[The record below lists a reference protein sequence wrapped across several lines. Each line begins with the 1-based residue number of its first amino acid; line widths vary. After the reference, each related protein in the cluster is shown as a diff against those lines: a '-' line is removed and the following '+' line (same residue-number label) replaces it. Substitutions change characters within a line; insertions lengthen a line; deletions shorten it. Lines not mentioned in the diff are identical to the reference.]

1 MSQQEMILDQSAI
14 PSSEF
19 KFDLLLGGIKAAMSG
34 AKSRD
39 LWMIETKDIEKIH
52 VLDGLNVRIK
62 DEALAE
68 HIRSLA
74 NKMKAEGFKASKPLE
89 VVVLEEG
96 GQSRLVVTDGH
107 CRLAAVKIAIA
118 EGAEIQQIPCVAL
131 PAKGTSLQDLVAGL
145 VTSNTGKPLTTF
157 ETALVCK
164 RLFGYGWK
172 EAQIAER
179 LAFGEA
185 YVNMLLELVSAPLS
199 IVTMVQNGEVAAT
212 FAVEMMRKHRDQAV
226 EVLKQGL
233 TAAKAAGKSRV
244 TNAYLPGA
252 ALKKLVKRQAD
263 SLYETAKSITQDPG
277 YTSLSD
283 ETRGKLDQLLADIAE
298 REKTLEAKM
307 KKAAAE
313 GEQEQQEE
321 KEEETEA

>member
-14 PSSEF
+14 PSAEF
-19 KFDLLLGGIKAAMSG
+19 NFDLLLGGIKAAMNG

-39 LWMIETKDIEKIH
+39 LWMIEAEDIEKIH

-62 DEALAE
+62 DVALDA

-74 NKMKAEGFKASKPLE
+74 DKMKVEGFKASKPLE

-96 GQSRLVVTDGH
+96 GQCRLVVTDGH
-107 CRLAAVKIAIA
+107 CRLTAVKIAIA
-118 EGAEIQQIPCVAL
+118 EGAEIKQIPCVAL
-131 PAKGTSLQDLVAGL
+131 PSKGTSLQDLVAGL
-145 VTSNTGKPLTTF
+145 VTSNTGKPLTTY

-164 RLFGYGWK
+164 RLYGYGWK
-172 EAQIAER
+172 EPQIAER

-185 YVNMLLELVSAPLS
+185 YVTMLLELVSAPLS
-199 IVTMVQNGEVAAT
+199 IITMVQNGEVAPT
-212 FAVEMMRKHRDQAV
+212 FAVEMMRKHRGEAV
-226 EVLKQGL
+226 DVLKQGL

-244 TNAYLPGA
+244 TNSYLPGA

-277 YTSLSD
+277 YNSLTED
-283 ETRGKLDQLLADIAE
+283 TRSKLDQLLADIAE
-298 REKTLEAKM
+298 REKALDEKL
-307 KKAAAE
+307 KKAAE
-313 GEQEQQEE
+313 GGEQDLQQEQ
-321 KEEETEA
+321 EETEA

>member
-1 MSQQEMILDQSAI
+1 MSQQETILDQSAI
-14 PSSEF
+14 PSADF

-39 LWMIETKDIEKIH
+39 LWMIETADIDKLH

-62 DEALAE
+62 DEALTA

-74 NKMKAEGFKASKPLE
+74 DKMKAEGFKPSKPLE

-96 GQSRLVVTDGH
+96 GKTRLVVTDGH

-118 EGAEIQQIPCVAL
+118 EGAEILQIPCVAL
-131 PAKGTSLQDLVAGL
+131 PSKGTTLQDLVAGL
-145 VTSNTGKPLTTF
+145 VTSNSGKPLTTY

-172 EAQIAER
+172 EPQIAER
-179 LAFGEA
+179 LSFGEA
-185 YVNMLLELVSAPLS
+185 YVSMLLELVAAPLS
-199 IVTMVQNGEVAAT
+199 IISMVQSGEVAPT
-212 FAVEMMRKHRDQAV
+212 FAVEMMRKHRDKAV

-233 TAAKAAGKSRV
+233 TAAKAAGKTRV
-244 TNAYLPGA
+244 TKGYLPGA
-252 ALKKLVKRQAD
+252 ALQKLVKRQAD

-277 YTSLSD
+277 YSNLTD
-283 ETRGKLDQLLADIAE
+283 ETRTKLDQLLADIAE
-298 REKTLEAKM
+298 REKALDEKL
-307 KKAAAE
+307 KKAAE
-313 GEQEQQEE
+313 DSRQDQQ
-321 KEEETEA
+321 EETEA

>member
-1 MSQQEMILDQSAI
+1 MSQQEMILDESAI
-14 PSSEF
+14 PSAEF
-19 KFDLLLGGIKAAMSG
+19 NFDLLLGGIKAAMSG

-39 LWMIETKDIEKIH
+39 LWMIEAKDVEKIH

-62 DEALAE
+62 DEALTE

-74 NKMKAEGFKASKPLE
+74 DKMKAEGFKASKPLE

-131 PAKGTSLQDLVAGL
+131 PSKGTSLQDLVAGL
-145 VTSNTGKPLTTF
+145 VTSNSGKPLTTF

-164 RLFGYGWK
+164 RLFSYGWS
-172 EAQIAER
+172 EAQIAQR
-179 LAFGEA
+179 LTFGEA

-233 TAAKAAGKSRV
+233 ATAKAAGRSRV

-252 ALKKLVKRQAD
+252 ALKKLVKRQAEG
-263 SLYETAKSITQDPG
+263 LYETAKSITQDPG
-277 YTSLSD
+277 YSKLSD
-283 ETRGKLDQLLADIAE
+283 ETRSKLDQLLADIAE
-298 REKTLEAKM
+298 REKALEEKM
-307 KKAAAE
+307 KKAAAD
-313 GEQEQQEE
+313 GEQDQEE
-321 KEEETEA
+321 DDKEATKA

>member
-1 MSQQEMILDQSAI
+1 MSQQETILDQSAI
-14 PSSEF
+14 PSADF

-39 LWMIETKDIEKIH
+39 LWMIETADIDKLH

-62 DEALAE
+62 DEALTA

-74 NKMKAEGFKASKPLE
+74 DKMKAEGFKPSKPLE

-96 GQSRLVVTDGH
+96 GKTRLVVTDGH

-118 EGAEIQQIPCVAL
+118 EGAEIMQIPCVAL
-131 PAKGTSLQDLVAGL
+131 PSKGTTLQDLVAGL
-145 VTSNTGKPLTTF
+145 VTSNSGKPLTTY

-164 RLFGYGWK
+164 RLYGYGWK
-172 EAQIAER
+172 EPQIAER
-179 LAFGEA
+179 LSFGEA
-185 YVNMLLELVSAPLS
+185 YVSMLLELVAAPLS
-199 IVTMVQNGEVAAT
+199 IITMVQSGEVAPT
-212 FAVEMMRKHRDQAV
+212 FAVEMMRKHRDKAV

-233 TAAKAAGKSRV
+233 TAAKAAGKTRV

-277 YTSLSD
+277 YSNLTD
-283 ETRGKLDQLLADIAE
+283 KTRTKLDQLLADIAE
-298 REKTLEAKM
+298 REKALDEKL
-307 KKAAAE
+307 KKAAE
-313 GEQEQQEE
+313 DSEQDQQEE
-321 KEEETEA
+321 TQA